1 MDLPGE
7 ETKSAPM
14 ESLMALYKHLNSPAP
29 NSTGRLSESD
39 LETAEGV
46 LADLLSAA
54 KAEFAFEQVDLL
66 QLMAREM
73 RERVQTEGDKDQ
85 EVLAR
90 KQAEEFVRELKR
102 FANKE

>member
-1 MDLPGE
+1 MG
-7 ETKSAPM
+7 
-14 ESLMALYKHLNSPAP
+14 LYKHLNSPAP
-29 NSTGRLSESD
+29 NSTGRLSEADLQTAEDILSD
-39 LETAEGV
+39 L
-46 LADLLSAA
+46 LNAA

-66 QLMAREM
+66 QLMTREV
-73 RERVQTEGDKDQ
+73 RERMQTEGDKDQ